1 MVTSKLPWTTS
12 PHLQGTA
19 ILNEAGNVIGTFKDY
34 RDAEHVVELVNSG
47 FSYDFVED
55 LKQSLDGTRG
65 ELDTYES
72 QVKELTADLVERDTA
87 LKEIV
92 DLCTRALPV
101 RLVS

>member
-1 MVTSKLPWTTS
+1 MTTSKTPWTTS

-19 ILNEAGNVIGTFKDY
+19 ILNAAGIVIGTFNDY
-34 RDAEHVVELVNSG
+34 RDAERVVETINIGISVV
-47 FSYDFVED
+47 FVHD
-55 LKQSLDGTRG
+55 LKEELDSLRG

-92 DLCTRALPV
+92 DLCTRTLPV